1 MFDIIAT
8 FTGWGIKLGQSIIF
22 FKRDTESSIEAKKK
36 MAKDKISEIE
46 KIGIENFLP
55 RQEDSVVEPEI
66 AQDEINAEILLNQAN
81 IQAKQ
86 AEQDEVLAE
95 LLLNTVSN

>member
-8 FTGWGIKLGQSIIF
+8 FSGWGIKFGQSIIF

-55 RQEDSVVEPEI
+55 KQEEQEPEI
-66 AQDEINAEILLNQAN
+66 KQDEINAEILLNQAN

-86 AEQDEVLAE
+86 TEQDEVLAE

>member
-8 FTGWGIKLGQSIIF
+8 FSGWGIKLGQSIIF

-55 RQEDSVVEPEI
+55 KQEEPEPEI